1 MTKKK
6 ENGATKLAIIGA
18 FIVAL
23 FVAIIVITNMSNADK
38 MKSNPYDKE
47 DLQQSTIDLIG
58 NKNYSNIITSKDL
71 DRKINSN
78 EKVFAYFFSPECVH
92 CQNYTPTMMAVA
104 KGMGVQVDQLNLLE
118 YNEDFNTYNIEGTPT
133 LVFFDNGKEIDRMV
147 GDVGKEATEEFF
159 TTYKAYK
166 TSLE

>member
-6 ENGATKLAIIGA
+6 ENGAVKLAIIGGA
-18 FIVAL
+18 IVVL
-23 FVAIIVITNMSNADK
+23 FAAIIVITNMSNADR

-71 DRKINSN
+71 EKKVASN
-78 EKVFAYFFSPECVH
+78 DKVFAYFFSPECVH
-92 CQNYTPTMMAVA
+92 CQNYTPTMMSIA
-104 KGMGVQVDQLNLLE
+104 KDQGVQVNQLNLLE

-133 LVFFDNGKEIDRMV
+133 LVVFENGKEIDRMV

>member
-6 ENGATKLAIIGA
+6 ENGATKLAIIGSS
-18 FIVAL
+18 
-23 FVAIIVITNMSNADK
+23 IIVLFALIIGLSNMANADK

-92 CQNYTPTMMAVA
+92 CQNYTPTMMSIA
-104 KGMGVQVDQLNLLE
+104 KDNGLHIDQLNLLE
-118 YNEDFNTYNIEGTPT
+118 YKEDFNTYNIEGTPT

-147 GDVGKEATEEFF
+147 GDVGKEETEKFF

>member
-1 MTKKK
+1 
-6 ENGATKLAIIGA
+6 
-18 FIVAL
+18 
-23 FVAIIVITNMSNADK
+23 
-38 MKSNPYDKE
+38 
-47 DLQQSTIDLIG
+47 
-58 NKNYSNIITSKDL
+58 
-71 DRKINSN
+71 
-78 EKVFAYFFSPECVH
+78 
-92 CQNYTPTMMAVA
+92 MAVA